1 MRVDHPSNG
10 VNFARRSTSMPPLT
24 SMPPPANGLITTA
37 DAVVCINMIHIA
49 PWVATV
55 GLVRGAARVLPP
67 RGLLYPY
74 GPFRR
79 DGRHTAPSN
88 ESFDQDLRRQDPSWG
103 VRDLEA
109 ITELADA
116 VDFAIPLI
124 EAMPANNL
132 SVVFRR
138 RA

>member
-1 MRVDHPSNG
+1 
-10 VNFARRSTSMPPLT
+10 MPPLT

-49 PWVATV
+49 PWSTCA
-55 GLVRGAARVLPP
+55 GLVQGAAKVLPP
-67 RGLLYPY
+67 GGVLYLY

-88 ESFDQDLRRQDPSWG
+88 HRFDEDLHRQNPAWG

-109 ITELADA
+109 VSALAQA
-116 VDFAIPLI
+116 AGFGAPAI

-132 SVVFRR
+132 SVIYRR
-138 RA
+138 IV